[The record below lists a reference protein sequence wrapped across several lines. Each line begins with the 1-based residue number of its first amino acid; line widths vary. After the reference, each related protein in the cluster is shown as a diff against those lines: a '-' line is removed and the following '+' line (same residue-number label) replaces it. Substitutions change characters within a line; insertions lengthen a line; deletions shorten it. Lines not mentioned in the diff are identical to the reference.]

1 VRKERY
7 NQKLNELKDRVVFL
21 ESHLSWKEEF
31 LSNRV
36 LKKAVYKEFQEAAE
50 IISDIIAMIV
60 KDCNFSVEDDYK
72 NIEIVSNFINIESI
86 KNELKSINGLRNIL
100 VHPYGCESKMGY
112 EVAHSIVV
120 GNGVRGGGQRIND
133 SLAYDSITSFLPAIK
148 KFITLVEEWLRKR
161 F

>member
-1 VRKERY
+1 MLAVRKERY

-72 NIEIVSNFINIESI
+72 NIEIVSNLINIESI

-100 VHPYGCESKMGY
+100 VHEY
-112 EVAHSIVV
+112 
-120 GNGVRGGGQRIND
+120 NGIND

>member
-1 VRKERY
+1 VLAVRKERY

-100 VHPYGCESKMGY
+100 VHEY
-112 EVAHSIVV
+112 
-120 GNGVRGGGQRIND
+120 NGIND

>member
-1 VRKERY
+1 MRKERY

-100 VHPYGCESKMGY
+100 VHEY
-112 EVAHSIVV
+112 
-120 GNGVRGGGQRIND
+120 NGIND

>member
-1 VRKERY
+1 MLAVRKERY

-100 VHPYGCESKMGY
+100 VHEY
-112 EVAHSIVV
+112 
-120 GNGVRGGGQRIND
+120 NGIND